1 MPSYISGKVV
11 AALIEAH
18 PYEEVA
24 YDLYPLANTFT
35 SAGMGCIGETGK
47 DYSEQEFLAMLA
59 EKFNA
64 EGIRYSS
71 TSGKPVRKV
80 AMCGGAGASLI
91 PLAIRKGADAFV
103 TGDLKYHD
111 FLEHDRNIFLVD
123 IGHYESEIS
132 ALEILHYLITKKFP
146 TFALRFSGI
155 KTNPINHYRYG
166 KI

>member
-1 MPSYISGKVV
+1 MTNPFAGRKGEMHMEPETRIETIMPSYISGKVV

-18 PYEEVA
+18 PYEEAA

-80 AMCGGAGASLI
+80 AMCGGAGASLNT
-91 PLAIRKGADAFV
+91 PLQ
-103 TGDLKYHD
+103 
-111 FLEHDRNIFLVD
+111 
-123 IGHYESEIS
+123 SERGRM
-132 ALEILHYLITKKFP
+132 LL
-146 TFALRFSGI
+146 
-155 KTNPINHYRYG
+155 
-166 KI
+166 